1 MIIRLNCQLFAC
13 HKDFFQ
19 KKNRP
24 LKMFPSKFPFSGM
37 VWFSRNC
44 RKVAN
49 NFPFDFLLH

>member
-1 MIIRLNCQLFAC
+1 MIIRLNCQLFVC
-13 HKDFFQ
+13 HKNFFQ
-19 KKNRP
+19 KKDRP